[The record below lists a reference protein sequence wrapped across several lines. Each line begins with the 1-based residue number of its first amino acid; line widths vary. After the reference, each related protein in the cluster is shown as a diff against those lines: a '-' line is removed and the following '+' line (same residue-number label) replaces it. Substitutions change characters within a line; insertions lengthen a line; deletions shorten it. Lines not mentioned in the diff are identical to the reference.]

1 MWEKNKIN
9 FTIGIRLQSYQI
21 ISVGL
26 DWDENV
32 LAPTFLVFYLF
43 IFILAPLILFM
54 VPSLRKMYSIFINK
68 K

>member
-54 VPSLRKMYSIFINK
+54 VPSLRKIYSIFINK

>member
-43 IFILAPLILFM
+43 IFILAPLIRFM

>member
-32 LAPTFLVFYLF
+32 FASMFWFFIYLS
-43 IFILAPLILFM
+43 LF
-54 VPSLRKMYSIFINK
+54 
-68 K
+68 

>member
-9 FTIGIRLQSYQI
+9 FTIGIRLQSYPI